1 MSSTSISSDA
11 AAQVPSRPLRAD
23 AARNREKLLAAAREA
38 FTADGAGA
46 SLEDIAR
53 RAGVG
58 IGTLYRNFPTRQA
71 LLEAVYVDEVAAI
84 CAAADDLDA
93 LAPWDALVAWLRS
106 FADYAT
112 TKKALGAELMAYL
125 DGEAPVFLQCR
136 QSIVAAGA
144 PLLERAQQAGEVR
157 SDAELMDVMRMVGGI
172 ATIANAEPGQVD
184 RILAVA
190 LDGLRPQPAA

>member
-1 MSSTSISSDA
+1 MSTTTTDP
-11 AAQVPSRPLRAD
+11 AAQPLPPRPLRAD
-23 AARNREKLLAAAREA
+23 AARNRAKLLAAAREA
-38 FTADGAGA
+38 FTEDGAGA

-53 RAGVG
+53 RADVG
-58 IGTLYRNFPTRQA
+58 IGTLYRNFETRQA

-84 CAAADDLDA
+84 CAAADDLDG
-93 LAPWDALVAWLRS
+93 LAPWDALVSWLRS
-106 FADYAT
+106 FAAYAA

-144 PLLERAQQAGEVR
+144 PLLERAQRAGEVR
-157 SDAELMDVMRMVGGI
+157 ADAELMDVMRMVGGI
-172 ATIANAEPGQVD
+172 ATIANAEPGQIE